1 MLQHEILVGKL
12 LAIYGFAARAVVVR
26 EISTLATRSSDASVT
41 GLETPEAA
49 RPSLPTWH
57 MKSGMTRWNEE
68 PL

>member
-26 EISTLATRSSDASVT
+26 EISTLATGSIERRSQ
-41 GLETPEAA
+41 ETPEAA
-49 RPSLPTWH
+49 RPALPTWH